1 MHLTTSHRV
10 QDEGGR
16 KTSEARRVEAARGKV
31 ARARIPSTG
40 QPGGPLRAWPGGLS
54 MGRSLGDSDC
64 GDWHSPEPDVFSICL
79 PDDGCD
85 IIMASDGLWDA
96 VALPEVY
103 ALVERWPSTRRSLSD
118 LVNRAVDNKGVHDD
132 ITAMIIRVVP
142 SDGRKG
148 FWTENKK
155 SLAKAIGLK
164 SERLHKPPIWH
175 DEYATSPQSQRSSP
189 SQSDSSVSVKGGVMF
204 LPPMET
210 LNLNSGSSPTSPS
223 PTRFPVSPRTS
234 FTESDRF

>member
-64 GDWHSPEPDVFSICL
+64 GDWHSPEPDVLSIFL

-85 IIMASDGLWDA
+85 IILASDGLWDA
-96 VALPEVY
+96 VSLPEVY

-118 LVNRAVDNKGVHDD
+118 LVSRAVENKGVHDD
-132 ITAMIIRVVP
+132 ITAMILRVVP
-142 SDGRKG
+142 SDDRKG
-148 FWTENKK
+148 YWTENTKK
-155 SLAKAIGLK
+155 TLAQALGLK
-164 SERLHKPPIWH
+164 GERMHKPPSWH
-175 DEYATSPQSQRSSP
+175 DDYAVSPQGDRSS
-189 SQSDSSVSVKGGVMF
+189 DSVISVKGGEMF
-204 LPPMET
+204 SGMEA
-210 LNLNSGSSPTSPS
+210 LNLNSGSPFSLRPP
-223 PTRFPVSPRTS
+223 
-234 FTESDRF
+234 